1 MSWTQW
7 NDPKSAGWNLE
18 EKAEK
23 LNYQSPPWSEKYPNL
38 AKIMSDSPREPLYTT
53 IESNIFINSSKSAY
67 SFDGNTTKLLPKLK
81 MENNLVLQSTALSGE
96 EKAKKPKG
104 FEYLQTPD
112 DLGFVDFKNGD
123 FIMKDDSFLLWK
135 RPGFMKIPFEEI
147 GLKVDDARR
156 SLPARAD
163 GL

>member
-1 MSWTQW
+1 
-7 NDPKSAGWNLE
+7 
-18 EKAEK
+18 
-23 LNYQSPPWSEKYPNL
+23 
-38 AKIMSDSPREPLYTT
+38 
-53 IESNIFINSSKSAY
+53 
-67 SFDGNTTKLLPKLK
+67 KLK

-123 FIMKDDSFLLWK
+123 FTMKDDSFLLWE
-135 RPGFMKIPFEEI
+135 RPGFKKIPFEEI